1 MKAGYKMTELG
12 ELPEEW
18 ELVNL
23 VKVASIKNSNV
34 DKKSDKSEITIRLCN
49 YMDVYNNDY
58 ISDKLNFMTATA
70 KEEEINKFLLYQGD
84 VIITKDSETKE
95 DIAKATVVTENFKDV
110 LCGYHL
116 SLIRPSSDLEGVY
129 LSKLFGL
136 NIVKQQLVRKANG
149 TTRFGLNISVIQDLL
164 IPLPPLPE
172 QEKIARILST
182 VDRKIE
188 AIGAQIEQARVLK
201 KGLLQRLLT
210 RGIGH
215 TRFKETALGEV
226 PEAWEVVELSSLAK
240 CFVGIASSATHAYT
254 DHGVLLIR
262 NQNIKSGKIVLDDI
276 LMVDKEYDIQH
287 KSKRLRAGDI
297 LTVRTGYPGISAVVP
312 PELENCQSFTT
323 LIVRRFKEIISSDFL
338 CYYINS
344 DLGKSF
350 FASGQAGGAQKNIGA
365 KVLQKMKIIIPP
377 LPEQEKIAQILST
390 ADEKIDMLQAKQAAY
405 RELKKGLMQ
414 QLLTGKIRVS
424 PSP

>member
-18 ELVNL
+18 DISALGEVGTFYKGKGISKSELSETGIPCVRYGEIYTKHDF
-23 VKVASIKNSNV
+23 VIKKFHSFV
-34 DKKSDKSEITIRLCN
+34 SREIADKSFRIEKGDLLFAGSGETIDDIGKAVLFNHTIEAFAGGDIIILRIEDGFPLYLTYVWN
-49 YMDVYNNDY
+49 LRGVD
-58 ISDKLNFMTATA
+58 IQRRKLG
-70 KEEEINKFLLYQGD
+70 QG
-84 VIITKDSETKE
+84 S
-95 DIAKATVVTENFKDV
+95 
-110 LCGYHL
+110 
-116 SLIRPSSDLEGVY
+116 
-129 LSKLFGL
+129 
-136 NIVKQQLVRKANG
+136 
-149 TTRFGLNISVIQDLL
+149 SVIHIYSKGIASVK

-226 PEAWEVVELSSLAK
+226 PEAWEVVELSSFAK

-276 LMVDKEYDIQH
+276 LMVDKEYEIQH

-323 LIVRRFKEIISSDFL
+323 LIVRRFKEIITSDFL